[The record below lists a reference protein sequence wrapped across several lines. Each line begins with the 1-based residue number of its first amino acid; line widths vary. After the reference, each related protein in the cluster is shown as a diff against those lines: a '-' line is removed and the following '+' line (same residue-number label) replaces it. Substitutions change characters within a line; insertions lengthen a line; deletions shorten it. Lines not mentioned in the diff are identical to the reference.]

1 MPTTKKFNTR
11 FLLDELEVL
20 YRKSPHHV
28 SDTINDV
35 SRWSV
40 SHTIIFRTP
49 DQPEDEAWEAYYSVG
64 ATECQEESPWEH
76 ETEVEATLVKKVTKV
91 VTVWE
96 RDQ

>member
-11 FLLDELEVL
+11 YLLDELEIL
-20 YRKSPHHV
+20 DERSPHHV

-35 SRWSV
+35 WQQNV

-64 ATECQEESPWEH
+64 PAERQEESPWEH